1 MNNEHSETNVP
12 LVSEETKTLGDI
24 QINFNVVA
32 NIVRIAALEVPGVA
46 TVGGGLVDGIADM
59 FPQKKFDRGV
69 RVKADEVGDY
79 IIDIKVILKFG
90 VELAHVAEQAQ
101 HRIIEQVEKMTSRS
115 VSLVNVIVDGVKT
128 TEKTQNEDWDEE
140 THTD

>member
-1 MNNEHSETNVP
+1 MHNENSETKIP
-12 LVSEETKTLGDI
+12 LVSEESTTLGDI

-32 NIVRIAALEVPGVA
+32 NIVRLAALEVTGVA

-69 RVKADEVGDY
+69 RVKADEIGDY

-90 VELAHVAEQAQ
+90 VELAQVAEQVQ

-115 VSLVNVIVDGVKT
+115 VSRVNVIVDGVKT
-128 TEKTQNEDWDEE
+128 TESTPTDDWDE

>member
-1 MNNEHSETNVP
+1 MHNENSETKIP
-12 LVSEETKTLGDI
+12 LVSEESTTLGDI

-32 NIVRIAALEVPGVA
+32 NIVRLAALEVTGVA
-46 TVGGGLVDGIADM
+46 NVGGGLVDGIADM

-69 RVKADEVGDY
+69 RVKADEIGDY

-90 VELAHVAEQAQ
+90 VELAQVAEQVQ

-115 VSLVNVIVDGVKT
+115 VARVNVIVDGVKT
-128 TEKTQNEDWDEE
+128 TDSNPTDDWDD